1 MAYVVAQEY
10 LRRQDSDG
18 VTHYIDRQ
26 NEPMSC
32 ALASIGMMW
41 DQSRQQCSV
50 NGETGY
56 KAISGSFSGS
66 LLQSQLNGDNGGAG
80 NGTGESNITPTL
92 RSCGI
97 RVSVDS
103 GAMYP
108 GTATYNFAWQKDR
121 IRTRFPAL
129 LLVGWY
135 RGAGSAMTRSGGHFI
150 LAARCTS
157 RTWVVILDPWRG
169 TLHELHG
176 SAGRYNNH
184 GSTGF
189 IEHIWYTG

>member
-10 LRRQDSDG
+10 IRRNDSDG

-41 DQSRQQCSV
+41 DQSRQQCSI
-50 NGETGY
+50 NGESGY
-56 KAISGSFSGS
+56 KAISGNFSGS
-66 LLQSQLNGDNGGAG
+66 LLQSQLSGANRG
-80 NGTGESNITPTL
+80 LGTGTDENNITPTL
-92 RSCGI
+92 QASGI
-97 RVSVDS
+97 RVSVDT
-103 GAMYP
+103 GALYP
-108 GTATYNFAWQKDR
+108 GTPTYNFAWQKDR
-121 IRTRFPAL
+121 IRDRFPAL

-135 RGAGSAMTRSGGHFI
+135 RGAGATLTRNGGHFI

-157 RTWVVILDPWRG
+157 RTWVVVLDPWRG

-184 GSTGF
+184 GSHGF